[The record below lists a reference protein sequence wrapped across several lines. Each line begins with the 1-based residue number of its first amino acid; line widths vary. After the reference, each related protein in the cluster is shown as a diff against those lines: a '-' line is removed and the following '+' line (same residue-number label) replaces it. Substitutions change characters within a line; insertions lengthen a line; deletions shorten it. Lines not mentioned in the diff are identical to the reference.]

1 MTKYRRKWKRNADLT
16 AESKYVE
23 IRKQYYYEIKLAK
36 SKCWNNFLENAKDK
50 DIFKAFQYTKQTR
63 VEKLPILQYQTEN
76 RHLKAVTFNEKCD
89 AFMKVLFTKSPSS
102 KEPTWANY
110 QDSKK

>member
-1 MTKYRRKWKRNADLT
+1 MTKYRKKWKRNANLT
-16 AESKYVE
+16 VENKYVE

-50 DIFKAFQYTKQTR
+50 DIFKVFQYTKQIR
-63 VEKLPILQYQTEN
+63 VEKLPILQYQIKN
-76 RHLKAVTFNEKCD
+76 RHLKAVTFNEKYD
-89 AFMKVLFTKSPSS
+89 IFMKVLFTKSPSL